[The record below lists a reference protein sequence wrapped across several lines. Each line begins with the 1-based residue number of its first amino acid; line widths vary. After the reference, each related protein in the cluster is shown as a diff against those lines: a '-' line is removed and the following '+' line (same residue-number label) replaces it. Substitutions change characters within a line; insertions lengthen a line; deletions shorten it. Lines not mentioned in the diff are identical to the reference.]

1 MIHRNFPT
9 IARMN
14 AFEKRLFDT
23 AVAPY
28 RQAGQFAKHFARG
41 KLTGDPV
48 FREILA
54 NGLIPSRAH
63 VIDIGCGQGLLSAWL
78 LAAGALGAHP
88 DWPSEWKAAPLDVSV
103 HGIEMMKADVMRA
116 EKALKAHGDRFTF
129 QVGDMR
135 SSEFETAQTVVI
147 LDVLH
152 YVSFEAQEDVLR
164 RVRNALTPDGVLI
177 LRVGDATG
185 GIGFRIS
192 NWVDH
197 VVTLSR
203 GHKLSRLYCRPLA
216 EWIAQLT
223 RLGFR
228 VETRPMS
235 QGTPFANVLLVGR
248 TA

>member
-1 MIHRNFPT
+1 
-9 IARMN
+9 MN
-14 AFEKRLFDT
+14 AFEKRLFDA
-23 AVAPY
+23 AVTPY
-28 RQAGQFAKHFARG
+28 EQAGKFARHFARG

-54 NGLIPSRAH
+54 QGLIPSRSH

-78 LAAGALGAHP
+78 LAAGTLGTHP
-88 DWPSEWKAAPLDVSV
+88 DWPSDWKAAPVDVSV
-103 HGIEMMKADVMRA
+103 KGFELMPADVLRA
-116 EKALKAHGDRFTF
+116 EKALAAHRNRFSF
-129 QVGDMR
+129 QVADMCT
-135 SSEFETAQTVVI
+135 SAFEQAHVAVI

-152 YVSFEAQEDVLR
+152 YVGYEAQEDVLR
-164 RVRNALTPDGVLI
+164 RVRQALTPNGVLI

-203 GHKLSRLYCRPLA
+203 GHRLSRLYCRPLA

-223 RLGFR
+223 RLGFG
-228 VETRPMS
+228 VEAMPMS
-235 QGTPFANVLLVGR
+235 KGTPFANVLLVAR
-248 TA
+248 AA